1 VKRNRD
7 SSVASSSSRISE
19 ELEDQEDL
27 LDNEYGSENENLSG
41 GNCLLKNFFNADRY
55 SKKEIK
61 ASQPIGE

>member
-1 VKRNRD
+1 MKRNRD

-41 GNCLLKNFFNADRY
+41 GNCLLNNLF
-55 SKKEIK
+55 
-61 ASQPIGE
+61 